1 MKASELL
8 SDIWQNTPVSVILRR
23 GSLRNMEQVMYQS
36 LCTSPLP
43 ARTLIMKCLGRKFRD
58 VLHKLIKED
67 KFFTEAEQDA
77 FEHIDPVVMICSPY
91 ERQ

>member
-1 MKASELL
+1 
-8 SDIWQNTPVSVILRR
+8 
-23 GSLRNMEQVMYQS
+23 
-36 LCTSPLP
+36 
-43 ARTLIMKCLGRKFRD
+43 MKCLGRKFRD